1 MPRSNFVISGEC
13 WPIDCCNINIHN
25 TQEQPPFSRLASCS
39 HFDMKPPT
47 ACVQCRERKLRCAV
61 GASGSD
67 CTNCAAK
74 QRSCSLVIRRSSRA
88 ARSYRESGPDQLDL
102 STTLALQM
110 VDDYIRHLHD
120 RPHSLFH
127 VPTLRR
133 AVAQQSLDHVLLLC
147 ICSLGCRF
155 SEQKAVRD
163 MRIQLFAQASS
174 YLPQLMENATLV
186 SVQVFILLANISSA
200 ESKPSA
206 EAMYFGND
214 PLHFTSN
221 DLF

>member
-1 MPRSNFVISGEC
+1 
-13 WPIDCCNINIHN
+13 
-25 TQEQPPFSRLASCS
+25 
-39 HFDMKPPT
+39 
-47 ACVQCRERKLRCAV
+47 
-61 GASGSD
+61 
-67 CTNCAAK
+67 
-74 QRSCSLVIRRSSRA
+74 
-88 ARSYRESGPDQLDL
+88 
-102 STTLALQM
+102 
-110 VDDYIRHLHD
+110 
-120 RPHSLFH
+120 
-127 VPTLRR
+127 
-133 AVAQQSLDHVLLLC
+133 
-147 ICSLGCRF
+147 
-155 SEQKAVRD
+155 